1 MTSSVDGVAVPPWL
15 RRVVH
20 RTPADPHR
28 INPVLDRRAPRGA
41 TTREAAVLVLFGG
54 PAAADPLMSGGLPA
68 DADIL
73 LTQRASTMRQHSG
86 QVAFPGGA
94 SDPGDE
100 GPIAT
105 ALREAQEETG
115 LDPSGVRPLAVL
127 EEIFIPPSGFDV
139 TPVLAYWETPS
150 AVGVVDPAE
159 AERVA
164 RVPVHTLIDP
174 RNRFQVRHPA
184 GYQGPAFAADG
195 MLVWGF
201 TAGILAALFAVSGW
215 EQEWDRRDIRDLDT
229 VLAELDNDLDDDHL
243 THGHGRPAAER

>member
-1 MTSSVDGVAVPPWL
+1 MMISTDAAVPAWL
-15 RRVVH
+15 RRVVQ

-28 INPVLDRRAPRGA
+28 INPVLDRRAPNGA
-41 TTREAAVLVLFGG
+41 TTRDAAVLVLFGG
-54 PAAADPLMSGGLPA
+54 PFEDDPLMSGGLPA
-68 DADIL
+68 EADVL
-73 LTQRASTMRQHSG
+73 LTQRAATMRQHSG

-94 SDPGDE
+94 RDPEDD

-127 EEIFIPPSGFDV
+127 GEIFIPPSGFDV
-139 TPVLAYWETPS
+139 TPVIAYWESPS

-159 AERVA
+159 ATRVA

-174 RNRFQVRHPA
+174 DNRFQVRHLA
-184 GYQGPAFAADG
+184 GYQGPAFLVDG

-201 TAGILAALFAVSGW
+201 TAGILAALLTVSGW
-215 EQEWDRRDIRDLDT
+215 EQEWDRDDIRDLDA
-229 VLAELDNDLDDDHL
+229 VLAGLDYHLDEHPRHRHDH
-243 THGHGRPAAER
+243 PAVER

>member
-1 MTSSVDGVAVPPWL
+1 M
-15 RRVVH
+15 
-20 RTPADPHR
+20 
-28 INPVLDRRAPRGA
+28 
-41 TTREAAVLVLFGG
+41 LVLFGG
-54 PAAADPLMSGGLPA
+54 PVEADPLMSEVCPLTRHPAHSACVHDASAQWSGGVPRGR
-68 DADIL
+68 
-73 LTQRASTMRQHSG
+73 QRSRRR
-86 QVAFPGGA
+86 
-94 SDPGDE
+94 

-139 TPVLAYWETPS
+139 TPVLAYWEKPS
-150 AVGVVDPAE
+150 EVGVVDPAE

-184 GYQGPAFAADG
+184 GYQGPAFAVDG

-215 EQEWDRRDIRDLDT
+215 EQEWDRHDIRDLDT

>member
-1 MTSSVDGVAVPPWL
+1 MTNSVGGTVPSWLHRVA
-15 RRVVH
+15 H
-20 RTPADPHR
+20 RTLTDPHR
-28 INPVLDRRAPRGA
+28 FNSVPDRRAPRGA
-41 TTREAAVLVLFGG
+41 ITREAAVLVLFGG
-54 PAAADPLMSGGLPA
+54 PVESDPLMSGGLPA
-68 DADIL
+68 SADVL

-105 ALREAQEETG
+105 ALREAREETG

-139 TPVLAYWETPS
+139 TPVIAYWEKPS

-159 AERVA
+159 ADRVA

-184 GYQGPAFAADG
+184 GFQGPAFAVDG

-201 TAGILAALFAVSGW
+201 TAGILAALIAISGW
-215 EQEWDRRDIRDLDT
+215 EQDWDIRDIRDLDT
-229 VLAELDNDLDDDHL
+229 VQAELDNNLDEVHL
-243 THGHGRPAAER
+243 THVHGDRAAER